1 MGLAP
6 LGGCTRGGRVLRWP
20 WMVPLFAFGGE
31 IDAAAHASCGSSIGK
46 GLLPDVDENKTPS
59 TSNGTCRPIRI
70 VVADDVP
77 EVIEAIRQSLPS
89 TSEIVSSVGDG
100 SALVQRVLELQPD
113 LVITDISM
121 PQMTGLEALRQ
132 LRRSGFHG
140 PVIVITIHEDEEL
153 ATTAIANGCSAFV
166 LKSHLARDLGFAM
179 EEALAG
185 RKFISSHFH

>member
-1 MGLAP
+1 
-6 LGGCTRGGRVLRWP
+6 
-20 WMVPLFAFGGE
+20 WMLLLHLWE
-31 IDAAAHASCGSSIGK
+31 QIDAAAHASCGSSIGK

-59 TSNGTCRPIRI
+59 TSNGANRPIRI

-100 SALVQRVLELQPD
+100 CALLKCVLELQPD

-121 PQMTGLEALRQ
+121 PQMTGLEALCQ
-132 LRRSGFHG
+132 LRRCGFHG
-140 PVIVITIHEDEEL
+140 PVIVVSIHEDEDL
-153 ATTAIANGCSAFV
+153 ATMAIANGCSAFV
-166 LKSHLARDLGFAM
+166 LKSQLAQDLGFAV

-185 RKFISSHFH
+185 RKFISAPFR

>member
-1 MGLAP
+1 MFYVGS
-6 LGGCTRGGRVLRWP
+6 GWCSFIFWGQ
-20 WMVPLFAFGGE
+20 

-46 GLLPDVDENKTPS
+46 GRLPDVDENKIPS
-59 TSNGTCRPIRI
+59 TSHGSNRPIRI

-100 SALVQRVLELQPD
+100 RTLVKRVLELQPD

-121 PQMTGLEALRQ
+121 PQMTGLEALCQ
-132 LRRSGFHG
+132 LRRCGFDR
-140 PVIVITIHEDEEL
+140 PVIVVSIHEDEEV
-153 ATTAIANGCSAFV
+153 AQAAIANGCSAFV
-166 LKSHLARDLGFAM
+166 LKSRLAQDLSFAV

-185 RKFISSHFH
+185 RQFISSHFD